1 MAVLQDIRH
10 AIRLLLKNP
19 AFSAVAVLVL
29 ALGIG
34 ANTAV
39 FSLVNALMLQP
50 TAVEGQGIVGIYSR
64 DTTRPD
70 RYRAFSWRDYEQIR
84 GAGSRST
91 RSWPT
96 T

>member
-1 MAVLQDIRH
+1 M
-10 AIRLLLKNP
+10 
-19 AFSAVAVLVL
+19 LVL

-34 ANTAV
+34 ANTAA

-50 TAVEGQGIVGIYSR
+50 MAAEGPGIVGIYSR

-70 RYRAFSWRDYEQIR
+70 SYRAFSFADYEQVR
-84 GAGSRST
+84 GEPSAVRR

-96 T
+96 R